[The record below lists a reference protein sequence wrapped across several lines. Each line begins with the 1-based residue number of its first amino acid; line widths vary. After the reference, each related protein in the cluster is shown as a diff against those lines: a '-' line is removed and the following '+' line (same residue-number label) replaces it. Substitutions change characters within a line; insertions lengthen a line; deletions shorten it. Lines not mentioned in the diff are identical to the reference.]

1 MSDYSH
7 RYHAGNHGD
16 VFKHAALLACLAPLT
31 APGAPPLTCVDT
43 HAGEGHYRLGSTGEW
58 TEGIGRL
65 DAARPAP
72 PPALAALLGALAR
85 TGAVARIPNRGGE
98 YPGSPRLM
106 QGALRPGDTLVA
118 FERDPAAA
126 AVLARVLGG
135 TGAARART
143 GDGFA
148 GLAAL
153 AAESAAGRRLFVHI
167 DPPYTDKAEWTQV
180 VDALAGLVAARPD
193 AGALLWY
200 PIKSLTRPNALH
212 AALRARSVAAA
223 VVELHVTPQE
233 VKRNALHGSG
243 VVLVGVA
250 PPVVEQI
257 SALAAALGPLLATH
271 DGRWWT
277 RTLGWTPASAPAPG
291 VAPG

>member
-1 MSDYSH
+1 LSDYSH

-31 APGAPPLTCVDT
+31 AAGAPPLTCVDT

-65 DAARPAP
+65 DAAGPASS
-72 PPALAALLGALAR
+72 PALTGLTKALAR
-85 TGAVARIPNRGGE
+85 AGAATRMPNRGGE

-106 QGALRPGDTLVA
+106 HGALRPGDTLVA
-118 FERDPAAA
+118 FERDPVAASA
-126 AVLARVLGG
+126 LARVLGPSD
-135 TGAARART
+135 AARART

-148 GLAAL
+148 GLATL
-153 AAESAAGRRLFVHI
+153 AAAPSGGRRLFVHV
-167 DPPYTDKAEWTQV
+167 DPPYTDKAEWSQV
-180 VDALAGLVAARPD
+180 VDALATLVAARPD

-200 PIKSLTRPNALH
+200 PIKSLTRPNVLH
-212 AALRARSVAAA
+212 AALRARGVGAA

-233 VKRNALHGSG
+233 IKRNALHGSG

-250 PPVVEQI
+250 PAVVEQI

-277 RTLGWTPASAPAPG
+277 RTLGWSPASTPAPG

>member
-1 MSDYSH
+1 LSDYSH
-7 RYHAGNHGD
+7 RYHAGN
-16 VFKHAALLACLAPLT
+16 
-31 APGAPPLTCVDT
+31 

-65 DAARPAP
+65 DAAGPTSRA
-72 PPALAALLGALAR
+72 ALAGLIDALAR
-85 TGAVARIPNRGGE
+85 AGAATRIPNRGGE

-106 QGALRPGDTLVA
+106 RGTLRPGDTLVA
-118 FERDPAAA
+118 FERDPVAASA
-126 AVLARVLGG
+126 LARALGPS
-135 TGAARART
+135 GAASART

-153 AAESAAGRRLFVHI
+153 ATQPAGDRRLFVHV
-167 DPPYTDKAEWTQV
+167 DPPYTDKAEWSQV
-180 VDALAGLVAARPD
+180 VDALAALVAARAD

-200 PIKSLTRPNALH
+200 PIKSLTRPNVLH
-212 AALRARSVAAA
+212 AALRARGIGAA

-233 VKRNALHGSG
+233 IKRNALHGSG

-250 PPVVEQI
+250 RSVVEQI
-257 SALAAALGPLLATH
+257 TALAAALGPVLATH

-277 RTLGWTPASAPAPG
+277 RALGWSPASTAAPEGAAG
-291 VAPG
+291 